1 MSIPLKFSHSPYG
14 SDPFGVEKH
23 KEPRLCIEC
32 KHFTRYPII
41 SFGVDCM
48 HPINLRKSLVDG
60 SEGPCNTPEYL
71 RLSKDCCGE
80 EGRWFEAREAAA

>member
-32 KHFTRYPII
+32 KYLIRY
-41 SFGVDCM
+41 GVSMDCE
-48 HPINLRKSLVDG
+48 HPRNMRKSLVDG
-60 SEGPCNTPEYL
+60 REGWRNSPEYL

-80 EGRWFEAREAAA
+80 EGRWFEAREVAA